1 MLLSIRFPPI
11 GKEMCMTAAPG
22 QQAGQE
28 PAQQPAP
35 GERKGFVAE
44 LKSAVSPRAALLVIG
59 VLLLQLGFV
68 TSYVGALHHPAPH
81 ELSIAVVAPPQIT
94 PQLVQGLESVPD
106 DAVKAVTAPDAET
119 ATQQIKDQKIYAAL
133 VVDPTTTEDV
143 LLVANARG
151 PSAARAAESVVT
163 GLEKSQG
170 RTVKVQ
176 DVVPLAKGDANGLSS
191 FYLVIG
197 WCVGGYL
204 VASILGVSAGAKPA
218 NANRAVIRL
227 GTLALYSIA
236 AGIGG
241 AIIVKPVL
249 DALPGP
255 FWAMSAVGALVVFAV
270 GAFTMALQCLFDI
283 IGIGVAVLLFVVLGN
298 PSAGG
303 VFPPPMMP
311 PFWRAIGAWF
321 PNGAGTDATRSIAYF
336 DGTELTQP
344 LLVLLAWA
352 LVGIGVTFAAVLR
365 RPSHRSRELI
375 EG

>member
-1 MLLSIRFPPI
+1 
-11 GKEMCMTAAPG
+11 MTAPG
-22 QQAGQE
+22 QQGPEPVAAPEHAAE
-28 PAQQPAP
+28 PAP
-35 GERKGFVAE
+35 RKGFAAE
-44 LKSAVSPRAALLVIG
+44 LKGAVTPRAALLVIG

-68 TSYVGALHHPAPH
+68 TSYVGALHQPKPH
-81 ELSIAVVAPPQIT
+81 ELSIAVVAPPQVA
-94 PQLVQGLESVPD
+94 PKLVQGLESVPD
-106 DAVKAVTAPDAET
+106 EAVKAVTAPDAES

-133 VVDPTTTEDV
+133 VVNPASTEDV
-143 LLVANARG
+143 LMVANARG
-151 PSAARAAESVVT
+151 PSAARAAETIVT
-163 GLEKSQG
+163 GLEKTQG
-170 RTVKVQ
+170 RTVVVQ

-218 NANRAVIRL
+218 NANRALIRL
-227 GTLALYSIA
+227 GTLALYSVA

-241 AIIVKPVL
+241 AIIVQTAL

-255 FWAMSAVGALVVFAV
+255 FWALSAVGALVVFAV

-283 IGIGVAVLLFVVLGN
+283 IGIGIAVLIFVVLGN

-336 DGTELTQP
+336 DSTNLTQP

-352 LVGIGVTFAAVLR
+352 LVGVGITFAAVLG
-365 RPSHRSRELI
+365 RPSHLSRELVKD
-375 EG
+375 